1 MNVSYEK
8 IPGIDRERLHAAVGP
23 VLAAHSVECV
33 ECIWRTD
40 RGGWLLEISIERAE
54 SSIPGY
60 GVTVD
65 LCADISRDLSAALDV
80 ADCIPHRY
88 TLEVGS
94 PGVERA
100 LYVRRDYE
108 RFAGQAARLKLSAPR
123 AGQSVI
129 FGTLHGLDQAND
141 GAVLIETEQ
150 GELASI
156 ELETI
161 QGARL
166 LFQWKKGTGTR
177 AMAKGLAR
185 RGQNSL
191 PAGMNSAGSLPQGLG
206 ARPQNERRTSGKA
219 KKSPPPQRSR

>member
-8 IPGIDRERLHAAVGP
+8 IPGIDREKLHAALGP
-23 VLAAHSVECV
+23 VLAAHGVECV

-40 RGGWLLEISIERAE
+40 RSGWLLEISIERIEPNQISEPAGT
-54 SSIPGY
+54 SLPGY
-60 GVTVD
+60 GVTID

-108 RFAGQAARLKLSAPR
+108 RFAGQAARLKLSEPR
-123 AGQSVI
+123 AGQAVI
-129 FGTLHGLDQAND
+129 FGTLHGLDD
-141 GAVLIETEQ
+141 RGAVLIETEQ

-156 ELETI
+156 ELTTI
-161 QGARL
+161 QSARI
-166 LFQWKKGTGTR
+166 LFEWKKGTGVR
-177 AMAKGLAR
+177 ASAR
-185 RGQNSL
+185 RSEQ
-191 PAGMNSAGSLPQGLG
+191 
-206 ARPQNERRTSGKA
+206 RTSDKPKKA
-219 KKSPPPQRSR
+219 QSPQRSR

>member
-8 IPGIDRERLHAAVGP
+8 IPGIDREKLHAALGP
-23 VLAAHSVECV
+23 VFAAHSVECV

-40 RGGWLLEISIERAE
+40 RGGWMLEISIERIAAAPAVD
-54 SSIPGY
+54 SMLPSY
-60 GVTVD
+60 AVTVD

-108 RFAGQAARLKLSAPR
+108 RSVGQAARLKLTAPR

-129 FGTLHGLDQAND
+129 FGTIQGLDDHGSVQ
-141 GAVLIETEQ
+141 IEMEQ
-150 GELASI
+150 GDLASI
-156 ELETI
+156 EFETI
-161 QGARL
+161 QSARI
-166 LFQWKKGTGTR
+166 LFEWKKGTGAR
-177 AMAKGLAR
+177 ASAR
-185 RGQNSL
+185 RSEQ
-191 PAGMNSAGSLPQGLG
+191 
-206 ARPQNERRTSGKA
+206 RTSDKPKKA
-219 KKSPPPQRSR
+219 QSPQRSR

>member
-8 IPGIDRERLHAAVGP
+8 IPGLDRERLHAAVGP
-23 VLAAHSVECV
+23 VLSAHGVECV
-33 ECIWRTD
+33 ELVWRTD
-40 RGGWLLEISIERAE
+40 RGGWVLEVSVERPDTRV
-54 SSIPGY
+54 PGQ
-60 GVTVD
+60 GVTID

-108 RFAGQAARLKLSAPR
+108 RFAGQAARLKLSEPR

-129 FGTLHGLDQAND
+129 FGMLHGLDER
-141 GAVLIETEQ
+141 GAVLVETEQ

-161 QGARL
+161 QSARI
-166 LFQWKKGTGTR
+166 LFEWKKGTGAR
-177 AMAKGLAR
+177 ASAR
-185 RGQNSL
+185 RSEQ
-191 PAGMNSAGSLPQGLG
+191 
-206 ARPQNERRTSGKA
+206 RTADKPKKA
-219 KKSPPPQRSR
+219 QSPQRSR

>member
-8 IPGIDRERLHAAVGP
+8 IPGIDREKLHAALGP
-23 VLAAHSVECV
+23 VFAAHGVECV

-40 RGGWLLEISIERAE
+40 RSGWLLEISIERIEANLTHE
-54 SSIPGY
+54 SASSGLPNY
-60 GVTVD
+60 GVTID

-108 RFAGQAARLKLSAPR
+108 RFAGQAARLKLSEPR
-123 AGQSVI
+123 AGQAVI
-129 FGTLHGLDQAND
+129 FGTLHGLDD
-141 GAVLIETEQ
+141 RGAVLIETEQ

-156 ELETI
+156 ELTTI
-161 QGARL
+161 QSARI
-166 LFQWKKGTGTR
+166 LFEWKKGTGVR
-177 AMAKGLAR
+177 ASAR
-185 RGQNSL
+185 RSEQ
-191 PAGMNSAGSLPQGLG
+191 
-206 ARPQNERRTSGKA
+206 RTSDKPKKA
-219 KKSPPPQRSR
+219 QSPQRSR

>member
-1 MNVSYEK
+1 MHVSHEK
-8 IPGIDRERLHAAVGP
+8 IPGLDRERLHAAIEP
-23 VLAAHSVECV
+23 VLTAHAVECV
-33 ECIWRTD
+33 ELVWRTD
-40 RGGWLLEISIERAE
+40 RGGWLLEISIERADARV
-54 SSIPGY
+54 PGV
-60 GVTVD
+60 GVTID

-108 RFAGQAARLKLSAPR
+108 RFAGQAARLKLTAPR

-129 FGTLHGLDQAND
+129 FGTLHGLDD
-141 GAVLIETEQ
+141 HGAVLLETEQ

-156 ELETI
+156 ELDTI
-161 QGARL
+161 SSARI
-166 LFQWKKGTGTR
+166 LFEWKKGTGTR
-177 AMAKGLAR
+177 ASAKGTD
-185 RGQNSL
+185 
-191 PAGMNSAGSLPQGLG
+191 
-206 ARPQNERRTSGKA
+206 RRTSGKA

>member
-40 RGGWLLEISIERAE
+40 RGGWLLEISIERPE
-54 SSIPGY
+54 SNVPGY

-100 LYVRRDYE
+100 LYVRRDYA
-108 RFAGQAARLKLSAPR
+108 RFAGQAARLKLTAPR

-129 FGTLHGLDQAND
+129 FGTLHGLDD
-141 GAVLIETEQ
+141 RGAVLLETEQ

-161 QGARL
+161 QSARL
-166 LFQWKKGTGTR
+166 LFEWTKGTGTR
-177 AMAKGLAR
+177 ASAKA
-185 RGQNSL
+185 SD
-191 PAGMNSAGSLPQGLG
+191 
-206 ARPQNERRTSGKA
+206 RRTSGKA

>member
-8 IPGIDRERLHAAVGP
+8 IPGIDREKLHAALGP
-23 VLAAHSVECV
+23 VFAAHGVECV

-40 RGGWLLEISIERAE
+40 QGGWLLEISIERSERSAAVE
-54 SSIPGY
+54 GSAPGY
-60 GVTVD
+60 GVTID

-123 AGQSVI
+123 AGQAVI
-129 FGTLHGLDQAND
+129 FGKLEGVDES

-150 GELASI
+150 GEHASI
-156 ELETI
+156 EFETI
-161 QGARL
+161 QSARI
-166 LFQWKKGTGTR
+166 LFEWKKG
-177 AMAKGLAR
+177 
-185 RGQNSL
+185 
-191 PAGMNSAGSLPQGLG
+191 AGPRDQ
-206 ARPQNERRTSGKA
+206 RTSGKA
-219 KKSPPPQRSR
+219 

>member
-8 IPGIDRERLHAAVGP
+8 IPGIDREKLHAALGP
-23 VLAAHSVECV
+23 VLAAHGVECV

-40 RGGWLLEISIERAE
+40 RSGWLLEISIERSE
-54 SSIPGY
+54 PNPSSETTGSSLPGY
-60 GVTVD
+60 GVTID

-108 RFAGQAARLKLSAPR
+108 RFAGQAARLKLSEPR
-123 AGQSVI
+123 AGQAVI
-129 FGTLHGLDQAND
+129 FGTLHGLDAS
-141 GAVLIETEQ
+141 GAVQLETEQ

-156 ELETI
+156 EFETI
-161 QGARL
+161 ESARI
-166 LFQWKKGTGTR
+166 LFEWKKGTGVR
-177 AMAKGLAR
+177 ASAR
-185 RGQNSL
+185 RSEQ
-191 PAGMNSAGSLPQGLG
+191 
-206 ARPQNERRTSGKA
+206 RTSDKPKKA
-219 KKSPPPQRSR
+219 QSPQRSR

>member
-8 IPGIDRERLHAAVGP
+8 IPGIDRDKLHAALGP
-23 VLAAHSVECV
+23 VFAAHGVECV

-40 RGGWLLEISIERAE
+40 QGGWLLEISIERIERAASVE
-54 SSIPGY
+54 GSAPGY
-60 GVTVD
+60 GVTID

-108 RFAGQAARLKLSAPR
+108 RFAGQPARLKLTAPR
-123 AGQSVI
+123 AGQYVV
-129 FGTLHGLDQAND
+129 FGMLRGLDD
-141 GAVLIETEQ
+141 HGAVLLENEN
-150 GELASI
+150 GELANI

-161 QGARL
+161 QSARI
-166 LFQWKKGTGTR
+166 LFEWKKGTGVR
-177 AMAKGLAR
+177 ASAR
-185 RGQNSL
+185 RSEQ
-191 PAGMNSAGSLPQGLG
+191 
-206 ARPQNERRTSGKA
+206 RTSDKPQKA
-219 KKSPPPQRSR
+219 QSPQRSR

>member
-8 IPGIDRERLHAAVGP
+8 IPGIDREKLHTALGP
-23 VLAAHSVECV
+23 VLAAHGVECV

-40 RGGWLLEISIERAE
+40 RSGWLLEISIERTERNE
-54 SSIPGY
+54 SSEPPGSNLPGY
-60 GVTVD
+60 GVTID

-108 RFAGQAARLKLSAPR
+108 RFAGQAARLKLSSPR
-123 AGQSVI
+123 AGQAVI
-129 FGTLHGLDQAND
+129 FGTLKGLDDADQR
-141 GAVLIETEQ
+141 AVLIETEQ

-156 ELETI
+156 ELQTI
-161 QGARL
+161 QSARI
-166 LFQWKKGTGTR
+166 LFEWKKGTGAR
-177 AMAKGLAR
+177 ASAR
-185 RGQNSL
+185 RSEQ
-191 PAGMNSAGSLPQGLG
+191 
-206 ARPQNERRTSGKA
+206 RTSDKPQKA
-219 KKSPPPQRSR
+219 QSPQRSR

>member
-8 IPGIDRERLHAAVGP
+8 IPTLDRERLHAAIEP
-23 VLAAHSVECV
+23 VFTAHGVECV
-33 ECIWRTD
+33 ELVWRTD
-40 RGGWLLEISIERAE
+40 RGGWLLEVSIERADARV
-54 SSIPGY
+54 PGV
-60 GVTVD
+60 GVTID

-108 RFAGQAARLKLSAPR
+108 RFAGQAARLKLAAPR

-129 FGTLHGLDQAND
+129 FGTLHGLDD
-141 GAVLIETEQ
+141 HGAVLIETEQ

-161 QGARL
+161 QSARL
-166 LFQWKKGTGTR
+166 LLEWKKGTGAR
-177 AMAKGLAR
+177 ASAKATD
-185 RGQNSL
+185 
-191 PAGMNSAGSLPQGLG
+191 
-206 ARPQNERRTSGKA
+206 RRTSGKA

>member
-8 IPGIDRERLHAAVGP
+8 IPGLDRERLHAAIEP
-23 VLAAHSVECV
+23 VLTAHGVECV
-33 ECIWRTD
+33 ELVWRTD
-40 RGGWLLEISIERAE
+40 RGGWLLEISIERADART
-54 SSIPGY
+54 PGV
-60 GVTVD
+60 GVTID

-123 AGQSVI
+123 AGQYVI
-129 FGTLHGLDQAND
+129 FGTLHGLDD
-141 GAVLIETEQ
+141 HGAVLIETEQ
-150 GELASI
+150 GELANI

-161 QGARL
+161 QSARI
-166 LFQWKKGTGTR
+166 LFEWKKGTGTR
-177 AMAKGLAR
+177 A
-185 RGQNSL
+185 
-191 PAGMNSAGSLPQGLG
+191 SATGTD
-206 ARPQNERRTSGKA
+206 RRTSGKA

>member
-8 IPGIDRERLHAAVGP
+8 IPGIDREKLHAALGP
-23 VLAAHSVECV
+23 VLVAHNVECV

-40 RGGWLLEISIERAE
+40 RGGWLLEISIERAD
-54 SSIPGY
+54 SSVPGY

-108 RFAGQAARLKLSAPR
+108 RFAGQAARLKLTAPR

-129 FGTLHGLDQAND
+129 FGILHGLDD
-141 GAVLIETEQ
+141 RGAVLVETEQ

-161 QGARL
+161 QSARI
-166 LFQWKKGTGTR
+166 LFEWKKGTGVR
-177 AMAKGLAR
+177 ATAKRVL
-185 RGQNSL
+185 GQ
-191 PAGMNSAGSLPQGLG
+191 
-206 ARPQNERRTSGKA
+206 RPQTERRTSGKA

>member
-1 MNVSYEK
+1 MNVSHEK
-8 IPGIDRERLHAAVGP
+8 IPGLDRERLHAAIEP
-23 VLAAHSVECV
+23 VLTAHGVECV
-33 ECIWRTD
+33 ELVWRTD
-40 RGGWLLEISIERAE
+40 RGGWLLEISIERADARV
-54 SSIPGY
+54 PGG
-60 GVTVD
+60 GVTID

-123 AGQSVI
+123 AGQYVI
-129 FGTLHGLDQAND
+129 FGTLHGLDD
-141 GAVLIETEQ
+141 HGAVLIETEQ

-161 QGARL
+161 QSARI
-166 LFQWKKGTGTR
+166 LFEWKKG
-177 AMAKGLAR
+177 
-185 RGQNSL
+185 
-191 PAGMNSAGSLPQGLG
+191 AGPRDQ
-206 ARPQNERRTSGKA
+206 RTSGKA
-219 KKSPPPQRSR
+219 KKSPSPQRSR

>member
-8 IPGIDRERLHAAVGP
+8 IPGIDREKLHTALGP
-23 VLAAHSVECV
+23 VFAAHGVECV

-40 RGGWLLEISIERAE
+40 RSGWLLEISIERTE
-54 SSIPGY
+54 SSVPVGSGLPSY
-60 GVTVD
+60 GVTID

-108 RFAGQAARLKLSAPR
+108 RFAGQAARLKLSEPR
-123 AGQSVI
+123 AGQAVI
-129 FGTLHGLDQAND
+129 FGTLNGLDEH

-156 ELETI
+156 SFETI
-161 QGARL
+161 QSARI
-166 LFQWKKGTGTR
+166 LFEWKKGTGAR
-177 AMAKGLAR
+177 ASAR
-185 RGQNSL
+185 RSEQ
-191 PAGMNSAGSLPQGLG
+191 
-206 ARPQNERRTSGKA
+206 RTSDKPKKA
-219 KKSPPPQRSR
+219 QSPQRSR

>member
-8 IPGIDRERLHAAVGP
+8 IPGIDREKLHAALGP
-23 VLAAHSVECV
+23 VLAAHGVECV

-40 RGGWLLEISIERAE
+40 RSGWLLEISIERSE
-54 SSIPGY
+54 RNPSSALAGSSDPGY
-60 GVTVD
+60 GVTID

-108 RFAGQAARLKLSAPR
+108 RFAGQAARLKLSEPR
-123 AGQSVI
+123 AGQAVI
-129 FGTLHGLDQAND
+129 FGTLKGVDDH

-150 GELASI
+150 GELATISF
-156 ELETI
+156 ETI
-161 QGARL
+161 QSARI
-166 LFQWKKGTGTR
+166 LFEWKKGTGAR
-177 AMAKGLAR
+177 ASAR
-185 RGQNSL
+185 RSEQ
-191 PAGMNSAGSLPQGLG
+191 
-206 ARPQNERRTSGKA
+206 RTSDKPKKA
-219 KKSPPPQRSR
+219 QSPQRSR

>member
-8 IPGIDRERLHAAVGP
+8 IPGIDRERLHAALGP
-23 VLAAHSVECV
+23 VFVAHSVECV

-40 RGGWLLEISIERAE
+40 RGGWLLEISIERAD
-54 SSIPGY
+54 SSVPGY

-108 RFAGQAARLKLSAPR
+108 RFAGQAARLKLTAPR
-123 AGQSVI
+123 AGQAVI
-129 FGTLHGLDQAND
+129 FGTLHGLDDTNER
-141 GAVLIETEQ
+141 AVLVETEQ

-156 ELETI
+156 ELNTI
-161 QGARL
+161 QSARI
-166 LFQWKKGTGTR
+166 LFEWKKGTGTR
-177 AMAKGLAR
+177 ASAR
-185 RGQNSL
+185 RSEQ
-191 PAGMNSAGSLPQGLG
+191 
-206 ARPQNERRTSGKA
+206 RTTGKA
-219 KKSPPPQRSR
+219 KKAQSPQRSR

>member
-33 ECIWRTD
+33 ECVWRTD
-40 RGGWLLEISIERAE
+40 RSGWLLEISIERTD
-54 SSIPGY
+54 STVPGF
-60 GVTVD
+60 GITVD

-123 AGQSVI
+123 NGQSVI
-129 FGTLHGLDQAND
+129 FGTLHGLDES
-141 GAVLIETEQ
+141 GAVQLETEQ

-156 ELETI
+156 EFETI
-161 QGARL
+161 ESARI
-166 LFQWKKGTGTR
+166 LFEWKKGTGVR
-177 AMAKGLAR
+177 ASAR
-185 RGQNSL
+185 RSEQ
-191 PAGMNSAGSLPQGLG
+191 
-206 ARPQNERRTSGKA
+206 RTSDKPKKA
-219 KKSPPPQRSR
+219 QSPQRSR

>member
-8 IPGIDRERLHAAVGP
+8 IPGLDRERLHAAIEP
-23 VLAAHSVECV
+23 VLTAHGVECV
-33 ECIWRTD
+33 ELVWRTD
-40 RGGWLLEISIERAE
+40 RGGWLLEISIERADARV
-54 SSIPGY
+54 PGV
-60 GVTVD
+60 GVTID

-129 FGTLHGLDQAND
+129 FGTLHGLDD
-141 GAVLIETEQ
+141 HGAVLLETEQ
-150 GELASI
+150 GELVSI

-161 QGARL
+161 QSARI
-166 LFQWKKGTGTR
+166 LFEWKKGTGAR
-177 AMAKGLAR
+177 ASAR
-185 RGQNSL
+185 RSEQ
-191 PAGMNSAGSLPQGLG
+191 
-206 ARPQNERRTSGKA
+206 RTTGKA
-219 KKSPPPQRSR
+219 KKAQSPQRSR

>member
-8 IPGIDRERLHAAVGP
+8 IPGIDRAKLHAALGP
-23 VLAAHSVECV
+23 VLAAHGVECV

-40 RGGWLLEISIERAE
+40 RGGWLLEISIERIERVFAE
-54 SSIPGY
+54 GGSSLVPGY

-108 RFAGQAARLKLSAPR
+108 RFAGQAARLKLTAPR

-129 FGTLHGLDQAND
+129 FGMLRGLDD
-141 GAVLIETEQ
+141 HGAVLLESEH
-150 GELASI
+150 GELGSI

-161 QGARL
+161 QSARI
-166 LFQWKKGTGTR
+166 LFEWKKGTGTR
-177 AMAKGLAR
+177 ASAKT
-185 RGQNSL
+185 SD
-191 PAGMNSAGSLPQGLG
+191 
-206 ARPQNERRTSGKA
+206 RRTSGTA
-219 KKSPPPQRSR
+219 KKSQPPQRSR

>member
-8 IPGIDRERLHAAVGP
+8 IPGIDREKLHAALGP
-23 VLAAHSVECV
+23 VLAAHGVECV

-40 RGGWLLEISIERAE
+40 RSGWLLEISVERSE
-54 SSIPGY
+54 SSAPEGSSTPNY
-60 GVTVD
+60 GVTID

-129 FGTLHGLDQAND
+129 FGTLHGLDEQ
-141 GAVLIETEQ
+141 GAVQLETEQ

-156 ELETI
+156 EFETI
-161 QGARL
+161 QSARI
-166 LFQWKKGTGTR
+166 LFEWKKGTGVR
-177 AMAKGLAR
+177 ASAR
-185 RGQNSL
+185 RSEQRTQN
-191 PAGMNSAGSLPQGLG
+191 
-206 ARPQNERRTSGKA
+206 TSNKPKKA
-219 KKSPPPQRSR
+219 QSPQRSR

>member
-8 IPGIDRERLHAAVGP
+8 IPGIDREKLHAALGP
-23 VLAAHSVECV
+23 VLAAHGVECV

-40 RGGWLLEISIERAE
+40 RSGWLLEISIERSERNE
-54 SSIPGY
+54 SSEQAGSSLPNY
-60 GVTVD
+60 GVTID
-65 LCADISRDLSAALDV
+65 LCADVSRDLSAALDV

-108 RFAGQAARLKLSAPR
+108 RFAGQAARLKLTSPH
-123 AGQSVI
+123 AGQAVI
-129 FGTLHGLDQAND
+129 FGTLHGLDDQ

-156 ELETI
+156 ELATI
-161 QGARL
+161 QNARI
-166 LFQWKKGTGTR
+166 LFEWKKGTGAR
-177 AMAKGLAR
+177 ASAR
-185 RGQNSL
+185 RSEQ
-191 PAGMNSAGSLPQGLG
+191 
-206 ARPQNERRTSGKA
+206 RTSDKPKKA
-219 KKSPPPQRSR
+219 QSPQRSR